1 MTVQSNASAI
11 RGIPLGQLILSQLNV
26 RKQTSETGIAELAAL
41 IEAEGVLQNLA
52 TFEGKAGN
60 GKRGKVYEVVAG
72 GRRWRALQLL
82 LKAKKITP
90 AYSVP
95 CLVTTV
101 ERAVSVSLAE
111 NSGVEALHPADQFEA
126 FRALVDAGQ
135 TVEHVAAQFGV
146 MPLVVQRR
154 LKLANVCPDFIQMYR
169 DGNATLE
176 HLMALSVTDDHDRQ
190 RDAWNGLPAYQR
202 TPSDLRRVLTEGE
215 ISARDPIARFVGRKA
230 YEKAGGQCRRDLFST
245 EDEVFYQDTELL
257 RRLAQEKLTK
267 HATELTADGH
277 AWIDVVP
284 HLDYSARARYQPIDQ
299 VLRDPTKK
307 EQHKLDMLNERLA
320 QVEAQAAACEG
331 DEDQAEKLESQ
342 ANELEEALEA
352 IRTAQLIPNPEQQP
366 LAGAVVSIDRDGK
379 LKVET
384 GLLRPDAVKRP
395 VAADPQHDG
404 EDGEEGPRAHSAAL
418 LLRLT
423 AHRTLALRAE
433 LARKPEIALAALA
446 HRLILGEFFANG
458 HVYESALQMDTRAV
472 PLDRLASDLAG
483 SKAQAS
489 LEANRERLRAR
500 LPADAA
506 GLFDWI
512 LRQSQAD
519 VIELVGFC
527 VSQSIDAVTNHEGE
541 SAADALA
548 SAVHMDMRQWWTPTV
563 EGYFGSVT
571 RAVILSAIT
580 EGDSA
585 EAAAAVEALKKAPLA
600 EAAERTL
607 MTKGWL
613 PTVLRG
619 SWAA

>member
-52 TFEGKAGN
+52 TFEGRAGN

-146 MPLVVQRR
+146 TPLVVQRR
-154 LKLANVCPDFIQMYR
+154 LKLANVCPEFIQMYR

-190 RDAWNGLPAYQR
+190 RDAWQGLPDYQR
-202 TPSDLRRVLTEGE
+202 SPGELRRVLTEGE
-215 ISARDPIARFVGRKA
+215 ISAHDPVARFVGRKA

-245 EDEVFYQDTELL
+245 DDEVFYQDTELL
-257 RRLAQEKLTK
+257 RRLAHEKLNRR
-267 HATELTADGH
+267 ATELKADGH

-307 EQHKLDMLNERLA
+307 EQHKLNTLNERLA
-320 QVEAQAAACEG
+320 QIEAQAAACEG
-331 DEDQAEKLESQ
+331 DEDKAEKLESQ

-352 IRTAQLIPNPEQQP
+352 IRTARLIPNPEQQA

-384 GLLRPDAVKRP
+384 GLLRPDAAKRP
-395 VAADPQHDG
+395 IPADPQHDG
-404 EDGEEGPRAHSAAL
+404 EDGEEGPRTHSAAL

-433 LARKPEIALAALA
+433 LAQKPEIALAALA
-446 HRLILGEFFANG
+446 HRLILGEFYDRHA
-458 HVYESALQMDTRAV
+458 HESALEVDARAV
-472 PLDRLASDLAG
+472 PLDRFASDLAG
-483 SKAQAS
+483 SKAHAS
-489 LEANRERLRAR
+489 LEATRERLRAR
-500 LPADAA
+500 MPADAA
-506 GLFDWI
+506 GLLDWI
-512 LRQSQAD
+512 FRQPKAD
-519 VIELVGFC
+519 VIELIGFC
-527 VSQSIDAVTNHEGE
+527 VSQSVDAVSNHEGE

-563 EGYFGSVT
+563 ESYFGGVT
-571 RAVILSAIT
+571 RAVMLSAIT

-585 EAAAAVEALKKAPLA
+585 EAAASVEALKKAPLA
-600 EAAERTL
+600 EAAARTL